1 MSEIDKTIE
10 ELEQEVLADLN
21 EAEMKKDSSAAGKGA
36 VAAEPMKKMDSEDD
50 DAEDLGTPVVKGDE
64 KKADAAK
71 KVKQDASIKSS
82 QKGDQGTQKLKA
94 GYHEGYSDD
103 EIRELCHSK
112 DHDCATVVEH
122 PIWGKGKPV
131 HGSHAIPDDKGYV
144 EWYDVQFKHGLEE
157 KVMAEDMKVTV
168 SEAHHKEGMHP
179 EKMTKMELKAAM
191 DKKLMKMGKHELVA
205 TYKAMEGGHEPTEEE
220 VELEGLSKAKEAIE
234 KRLATINVQEDV
246 DALVEGEELSEDFK
260 KKAVTIFEAAV
271 KSKIRPEV
279 ERIELEKT
287 QEVAE
292 DMEAFKSEL
301 AEKVDGYLD
310 YVVKEWMTEN
320 ELAIERGLKGEIA
333 EDFITGLKALF
344 EEHYIDVP
352 DEKYDILE
360 SQAQKI
366 EELEGKLNE
375 TIGKLTEKKQSEDS
389 LVREAV
395 IKEVSSD
402 LADTQTEKFASLVE
416 DVEFTDKESFVEKL
430 NTLKENYF
438 PKSSPTQS
446 LSEENESDA
455 QEIDISDAMAAY
467 TSAIKRSAP
476 YMRDGQHEPFNNVK
490 K

>member
-1 MSEIDKTIE
+1 MSELDKTIE

-36 VAAEPMKKMDSEDD
+36 VAAEPMKKMDSEDE
-50 DAEDLGTPVVKGDE
+50 DAEDLGAPVVKGDE

-94 GYHEGYSDD
+94 GYLEGYSDD

-157 KVMAEDMKVTV
+157 KVMAEDMKVMV
-168 SEAHHKEGMHP
+168 SEAHHEEKEP

-191 DKKLMKMGKHELVA
+191 DKKLMKMGKHDLVA
-205 TYKAMEGGHEPTEEE
+205 TYKAMEGGHEPTEEQL
-220 VELEGLSKAKEAIE
+220 ELDGLAKAKEAIE
-234 KRLATINVQEDV
+234 KRLASISVKEDV
-246 DALVEGEELSEDFK
+246 DALVEGEDLSEEFK
-260 KKAVTIFEAAV
+260 QKASTIFEAAV

-292 DMEAFKSEL
+292 EHEAFKTEL

-310 YVVKEWMTEN
+310 YVVSEWM
-320 ELAIERGLKGEIA
+320 K
-333 EDFITGLKALF
+333 
-344 EEHYIDVP
+344 
-352 DEKYDILE
+352 
-360 SQAQKI
+360 
-366 EELEGKLNE
+366 
-375 TIGKLTEKKQSEDS
+375 
-389 LVREAV
+389 
-395 IKEVSSD
+395 
-402 LADTQTEKFASLVE
+402 
-416 DVEFTDKESFVEKL
+416 
-430 NTLKENYF
+430 
-438 PKSSPTQS
+438 
-446 LSEENESDA
+446 
-455 QEIDISDAMAAY
+455 
-467 TSAIKRSAP
+467 
-476 YMRDGQHEPFNNVK
+476 
-490 K
+490 